1 MIFAIEITQDTF
13 APAKFA
19 NVSVLLNVVLPLA
32 TGGAALLF
40 LAITLLAGFKI
51 ITHGDNPDEIKKS
64 QQTIAFAVLGLVV
77 VIISF
82 LVVQLVGRIL
92 GITNV
97 LPE

>member
-1 MIFAIEITQDTF
+1 MIEAIEITQDTF
-13 APAKFA
+13 APAKFTNLA
-19 NVSVLLNVVLPLA
+19 VLLNIVLPLA
-32 TGGAALLF
+32 TGGAAILF

-51 ITHGDNPDEIKKS
+51 ITHGDNPEEIKKS

-82 LVVQLVGRIL
+82 LLVQLLGRIL
-92 GITNV
+92 GVTSI